1 MHPYTYVYNTTTR
14 DQWNLK
20 ERLIDCVLG
29 LKIKQV
35 FDADIELM
43 GSLFSMANTKA
54 NQKWLYLLVTIGQNK
69 LLWHALDPHS
79 QIWQRLPIM
88 PSVVD
93 EEDSQK
99 GSSGLWMWNM
109 VKGIRIAKI
118 IRGLLG
124 QKDALDDMPFC
135 GCAFGAIDGCL
146 YVLGWPVKQTGT
158 KLSVV
163 VNGELYAFDP
173 SNYVDSGRIKVYDQ
187 GEDEWKVVI
196 GKVPVYDFTESE
208 SPYLLAGFRGKLHFI
223 TKDANHDISVLQA
236 DHCSNVDS
244 SPSTSA
250 PQSPKYMEDELL
262 RESAETNEAVWKL
275 VASKGF
281 EQAELINCQVI
292 DI

>member
-1 MHPYTYVYNTTTR
+1 
-14 DQWNLK
+14 
-20 ERLIDCVLG
+20 
-29 LKIKQV
+29 
-35 FDADIELM
+35 
-43 GSLFSMANTKA
+43 
-54 NQKWLYLLVTIGQNK
+54 
-69 LLWHALDPHS
+69 
-79 QIWQRLPIM
+79 M

-146 YVLGWPVKQTGT
+146 YVLGGFSKSSTMKCVKGGL
-158 KLSVV
+158 LS
-163 VNGELYAFDP
+163 
-173 SNYVDSGRIKVYDQ
+173 RQVYDQ

-262 RESAETNEAVWKL
+262 RESAETDEAVWKL
-275 VASKGF
+275 VASWGLGF
-281 EQAELINCQVI
+281 GGEDGRMGVEEECGVGGGGGTGKKVER
-292 DI
+292 

>member
-1 MHPYTYVYNTTTR
+1 
-14 DQWNLK
+14 
-20 ERLIDCVLG
+20 
-29 LKIKQV
+29 
-35 FDADIELM
+35 
-43 GSLFSMANTKA
+43 
-54 NQKWLYLLVTIGQNK
+54 
-69 LLWHALDPHS
+69 
-79 QIWQRLPIM
+79 M

-135 GCAFGAIDGCL
+135 GCAFGAIDGC
-146 YVLGWPVKQTGT
+146 T

-281 EQAELINCQVI
+281 EQAELINCQDRGDGRSTLNRQCLSESI
-292 DI
+292 LGFCTQNGLGFGFWRGRWENGGGGGMQSWGRWWHREEGGEMTLGRGKREREREKKKIKDDEEEAQ